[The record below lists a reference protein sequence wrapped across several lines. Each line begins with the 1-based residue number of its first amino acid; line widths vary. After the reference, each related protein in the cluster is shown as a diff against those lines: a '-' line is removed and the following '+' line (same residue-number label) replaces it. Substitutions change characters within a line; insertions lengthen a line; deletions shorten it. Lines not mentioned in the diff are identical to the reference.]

1 MKKESANK
9 IENAGTEKEKKKKVI
24 YLFSVFMCV
33 AVLILTYFFITK
45 GHGFTDTLDTEY
57 VRARVTEITGHYE
70 DVGENGEVISSDV
83 FFEAKLG
90 SGEEKGTTV
99 EASQNYSSYTPLNP
113 REVEVGDKVVLARFD
128 GTDSWVFIDYLRSDA
143 LIALL
148 ALFSILLLV
157 YGRGKGLKTLLSLT
171 LTVAAVAFVF
181 FPAILDGRN
190 VSLWAVLVC
199 LYIIVM
205 TLVIV
210 NGLSKMSIAASCG
223 CIGGVLISLGLTALT
238 DSFIKL
244 SGNSDAHSIFLLY
257 IGKNGI
263 DLRSLIYAS
272 IIIGS
277 VGAVM
282 DVAVDISASL
292 KEIAQKVGN
301 PTPGELFRSG
311 LNIGRDV
318 IGTMSNTLVLA
329 YIGGSMCTLILY
341 IYNNGASPLYLFNI
355 EAIVVEILNTLVG
368 SIGILMTLPLTAAIC
383 SVLYTHPSVR
393 KHLRAE
399 RRAKRTLEAAEK
411 KEKKESAVASDEF
424 SDTLEDVGTFCSRT
438 EQGGDGKD
446 ENNGS

>member
-1 MKKESANK
+1 MKKEK
-9 IENAGTEKEKKKKVI
+9 TEFSGAKESPKKKII
-24 YLFSVFMCV
+24 YLFSVAVCI
-33 AVLILTYFFITK
+33 AVLVLTYFVITK
-45 GHGFTDTLDTEY
+45 GNGFTDTLDTEY
-57 VRARVTEITGHYE
+57 LRARVTEITGHYE
-70 DVGENGEVISSDV
+70 DVGENGEVLSSDV
-83 FFEAKLG
+83 FFEAKIG
-90 SGEEKGTTV
+90 SGAEKGTIV

-113 REVEVGDKVVLARFD
+113 REVKEGDKVVIARFA
-128 GTDSWVFIDYLRSDA
+128 GTDNWVFIDYLRSDA
-143 LIALL
+143 LL
-148 ALFSILLLV
+148 ALFALFSLLILV
-157 YGRGKGLKTLLSLT
+157 YGRIKGLKTLLSLT

-181 FPAILDGRN
+181 FPAVLDGRN

-282 DVAVDISASL
+282 DVAVDISAAL
-292 KEIAQKVGN
+292 KEISQKIGE

-329 YIGGSMCTLILY
+329 YIGGSMGTLILY

-393 KHLRAE
+393 KRLRAE
-399 RRAKRTLEAAEK
+399 KKAKRALEAAKKRAK
-411 KEKKESAVASDEF
+411 KEAAVSPDDF
-424 SDTLEDVGTFCSRT
+424 SDTLDGVGAFGGT
-438 EQGGDGKD
+438 EQEKDSGGKD
-446 ENNGS
+446 DGNGI

>member
-1 MKKESANK
+1 MKKEKTEISAAK
-9 IENAGTEKEKKKKVI
+9 ASPKKKII
-24 YLFSVFMCV
+24 YLFSVAACI
-33 AVLILTYFFITK
+33 AVLVLTYFVITK
-45 GHGFTDTLDTEY
+45 GNGFTDTLDTEY
-57 VRARVTEITGHYE
+57 LRARVTKITGHYE
-70 DVGENGEVISSDV
+70 DVGENGEVLSSDV
-83 FFEAKLG
+83 FFEAKIG
-90 SGEEKGTTV
+90 SGAEKGTTV

-113 REVEVGDKVVLARFD
+113 REVAVGDKVVLARFA
-128 GTDSWVFIDYLRSDA
+128 GTDNWVFIDYLRSDA
-143 LIALL
+143 LLALL
-148 ALFSILLLV
+148 ALFSLLILV
-157 YGRGKGLKTLLSLT
+157 YGRVKGLKTLLSLT

-181 FPAILDGRN
+181 FPAVLDGRN

-205 TLVIV
+205 TLIIV

-282 DVAVDISASL
+282 DVAVDISAAL
-292 KEIAQKVGN
+292 KEISQKIGE
-301 PTPGELFRSG
+301 PTPRELFRSG

-329 YIGGSMCTLILY
+329 YIGGSMGTLILY

-393 KHLRAE
+393 KRLRAE
-399 RRAKRTLEAAEK
+399 KKAKRALEAAEK
-411 KEKKESAVASDEF
+411 RAKKDAAVSPDDF
-424 SDTLEDVGTFCSRT
+424 SDTLDGVGAFGGT
-438 EQGGDGKD
+438 EQEKDSGGKD
-446 ENNGS
+446 DSNGI